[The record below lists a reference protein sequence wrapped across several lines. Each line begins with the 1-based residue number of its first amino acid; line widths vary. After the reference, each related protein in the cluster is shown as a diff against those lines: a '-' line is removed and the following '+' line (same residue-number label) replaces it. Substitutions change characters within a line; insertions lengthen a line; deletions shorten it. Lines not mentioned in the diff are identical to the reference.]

1 MKRTLI
7 ILAAA
12 LSLFAT
18 SCTKWLDINK
28 NPNYISEAD
37 MSLLL
42 PSVQLRTAAKVGY
55 DLSLYGTFWSQ
66 YVVQCNSTNQY
77 YTIMTNDVTNSTF
90 TSTWSYVYASIFP
103 GIKEILAQCETKQ
116 NVSNFQLEAK
126 AMLAYN
132 LYLMTSLY
140 DKVAYTEGFLTE
152 SQTPHF
158 DTGESI
164 QATLISLLEEIRA
177 MSAATVAADEKLN
190 PSSSSDM
197 VFGGDTD
204 AWFDFANTLYLK
216 VLMRD
221 FAANSGKIQSLLN
234 EGNFLTEDASFDNF
248 EDKADKSN
256 PFYESDRRQLNTTAN
271 IRACSDILAVL
282 SEDDPRLEYF
292 YDQNP
297 GGVFAGAAYGQ
308 NGEANKTSRLALYPT
323 EAVYFGT
330 VDEALFLQAEAYAR
344 LNKADAAEIAYDAA
358 VVAAFKRVGVPAAA
372 AALFLVDDYAFEA
385 GTPEAMVEQ
394 IINQKWASNVHGMP
408 WESWFDINRTGYPT
422 RGKTITAFSG
432 VLPAGQY
439 PRRFIASKTSS
450 DYNPNAPA
458 PEEVSV
464 KMWWQK

>member
-1 MKRTLI
+1 MIRI
-7 ILAAA
+7 SRDAFHVRNAC
-12 LSLFAT
+12 LS
-18 SCTKWLDINK
+18 
-28 NPNYISEAD
+28 
-37 MSLLL
+37 
-42 PSVQLRTAAKVGY
+42 R
-55 DLSLYGTFWSQ
+55 SQ

-90 TSTWSYVYASIFP
+90 TSTWSYVYSAIFP
-103 GIKEILAQCETKQ
+103 GIKEILEQCEAKQ
-116 NVSNFQLEAK
+116 DVTNFQLEAK

-177 MSAATVAADEKLN
+177 MSAAEVAADELLN

-234 EGNFLTEDASFDNF
+234 EGNFLTKDAAFDNF

-282 SEDDPRLEYF
+282 SLDDPRLEYF
-292 YDQNP
+292 YDLNP
-297 GGVFAGAAYGQ
+297 GGVFAGAPYGQ

-344 LNKADAAEIAYDAA
+344 LNNAAAAEIAYKAA
-358 VVAAFKRVGVPAAA
+358 VTAAFKRVGAAGA
-372 AALFLVDDYAFEA
+372 AIFLADDYAFVP

-439 PRRFIASKTSS
+439 PRRFIVSKTSS

-458 PEEVSV
+458 PEEVNV
-464 KMWWQK
+464 LMWWQK